1 MSIYMDH
8 RHTEYRVLQSK
19 QHRTHPIVL
28 IAAAGL
34 TVFSILG
41 SAAITGLLPVTSE
54 KNTVGGILSE
64 QSVILPLPTPN
75 MSNSSFRQY
84 LGIHEDSVGR
94 PSTSAA
100 GKAVQDAAGVKPS
113 KSNSSSV
120 LQGSKIKATGN
131 EAKELAVNESLTA

>member
-1 MSIYMDH
+1 MNIHMDH

-54 KNTVGGILSE
+54 KNTVGGMLSE
-64 QSVILPLPTPN
+64 QSVILPLPSPN
-75 MSNSSFRQY
+75 MRNSSFRQY

-100 GKAVQDAAGVKPS
+100 GQAVQDAAGAKPS

-120 LQGSKIKATGN
+120 LQGSKTRANDIKA
-131 EAKELAVNESLTA
+131 KDLVVNESLTA